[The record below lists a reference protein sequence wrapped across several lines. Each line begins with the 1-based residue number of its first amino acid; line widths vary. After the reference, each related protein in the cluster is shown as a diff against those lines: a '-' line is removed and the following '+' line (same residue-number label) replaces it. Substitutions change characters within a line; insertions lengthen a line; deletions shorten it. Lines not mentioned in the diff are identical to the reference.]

1 MIVIDETKKDRK
13 VLKDIP
19 SGECF
24 KYANKVFFK
33 ANDVK
38 EPFSGIA
45 VKPDKCVAM
54 DTNGNLAVFDP
65 DFYVTPV
72 NSKLIIE
79 PHEDI
84 CF

>member
-13 VLKDIP
+13 VLKDIS

-33 ANDVK
+33 ATYDK
-38 EPFSGIA
+38 EPFSGIN
-45 VKPDKCVAM
+45 VKSNKCIAM
-54 DTNGNLAVFDP
+54 DTNGNLTVFDP

-79 PHEDI
+79 PHEDVY
-84 CF
+84 F

>member
-1 MIVIDETKKDRK
+1 MIVIDETKNVRK

-24 KYANKVFFK
+24 KYQDKIFFK
-33 ANDVK
+33 ANYVE
-38 EPFSGIA
+38 EPFSGISIES
-45 VKPDKCVAM
+45 DKCIAI
-54 DTNGNLAVFDP
+54 DINGNIELFNP

-84 CF
+84 YF